1 MVGDFSGYSQTDCN
15 FNFNINVNVKV
26 DSYMNRSFSFSFS
39 QLLKDL
45 LKFKIFKITKLKS
58 VRIIMAQFEIIPQ
71 CLLFFSLIFHVNLRK
86 KRDMRLIY
94 FLIAFVYLLLTQ
106 WFVFPS
112 MYIHQIK
119 SLQSNSIFY
128 N

>member
-58 VRIIMAQFEIIPQ
+58 ARIIMA
-71 CLLFFSLIFHVNLRK
+71 HNLR
-86 KRDMRLIY
+86 
-94 FLIAFVYLLLTQ
+94 
-106 WFVFPS
+106 
-112 MYIHQIK
+112 
-119 SLQSNSIFY
+119 
-128 N
+128 